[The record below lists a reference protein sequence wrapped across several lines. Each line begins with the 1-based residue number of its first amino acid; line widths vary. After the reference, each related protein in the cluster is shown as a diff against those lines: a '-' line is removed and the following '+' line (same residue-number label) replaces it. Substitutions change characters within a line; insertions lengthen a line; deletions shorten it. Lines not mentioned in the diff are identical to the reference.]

1 VRDLSTLTAG
11 DFEPL
16 VGTDFDVRDPATG
29 ETVVVLRLVEV
40 LRQRERPGQQRQPFV
55 LHFLGPDA
63 PVLNQVVHSLSHNE
77 MGELECFMGPVVAG
91 GPGIT
96 YEAVFS

>member
-1 VRDLSTLTAG
+1 MRDLSTLTAG
-11 DFEPL
+11 DFEAL

-29 ETVVVLRLVEV
+29 ATVVVLRLVEV
-40 LRQRERPGQQRQPFV
+40 LRLRQRPGQSREPFV

-63 PVLNQVVHSLSHNE
+63 PVLNQVVHHLLHTE
-77 MGELECFMGPVVAG
+77 MGELECFMGPVVAE